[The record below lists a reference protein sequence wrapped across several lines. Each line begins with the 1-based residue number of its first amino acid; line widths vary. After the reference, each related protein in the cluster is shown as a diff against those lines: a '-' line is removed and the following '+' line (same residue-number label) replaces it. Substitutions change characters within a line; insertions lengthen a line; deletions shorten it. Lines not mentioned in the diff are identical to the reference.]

1 MRGYTVSILA
11 LVTATL
17 ANGYTIV
24 GNDSEAPLASV
35 SIDPLAENEVGT
47 TLPDAQCQG
56 DDAEC
61 AQYGNSNKIRVAA
74 AAATTSSVA
83 AADSALPPL
92 IESRKDTENLGAGL
106 ASIVNRIIGLATS
119 SERGE
124 YADETNDD
132 DDDNDELVAAA
143 AAAGPYHIVVQNT
156 PIIEMIYNYMGP
168 APEESEEATE
178 SDSPLASIEESDD
191 VSAEEYVSSMLLVPP
206 RIVTVTVTVAASAA
220 APEEEGNIAGAI
232 SATDIASDAANSVD
246 VDVDELEE
254 TDSAGGPSAEI
265 LSVPGLSGDLEG
277 IDSLVDSEEAS
288 SSAGFAGEEEE
299 ELSDRPAEELGS
311 SANKPFEASS
321 FIGLADLGT
330 PTMELDD
337 IAGPSVDPAS
347 DESSA
352 DADLASSAEPDE
364 MVSPVEMGD
373 MVISIL
379 PAESVSSGSTV
390 GQASF
395 QKADEAVALPH
406 EENSAFDYASWTKR
420 VDAAAHKL
428 ASNVSR
434 VVIGFLNEKP
444 PTAPDATA

>member
-156 PIIEMIYNYMGP
+156 PIIEMIYNYM
-168 APEESEEATE
+168 
-178 SDSPLASIEESDD
+178 
-191 VSAEEYVSSMLLVPP
+191 
-206 RIVTVTVTVAASAA
+206 
-220 APEEEGNIAGAI
+220 
-232 SATDIASDAANSVD
+232 
-246 VDVDELEE
+246 
-254 TDSAGGPSAEI
+254 
-265 LSVPGLSGDLEG
+265 
-277 IDSLVDSEEAS
+277 
-288 SSAGFAGEEEE
+288 
-299 ELSDRPAEELGS
+299 
-311 SANKPFEASS
+311 
-321 FIGLADLGT
+321 
-330 PTMELDD
+330 
-337 IAGPSVDPAS
+337 
-347 DESSA
+347 
-352 DADLASSAEPDE
+352 
-364 MVSPVEMGD
+364 
-373 MVISIL
+373 
-379 PAESVSSGSTV
+379 
-390 GQASF
+390 
-395 QKADEAVALPH
+395 
-406 EENSAFDYASWTKR
+406 
-420 VDAAAHKL
+420 
-428 ASNVSR
+428 
-434 VVIGFLNEKP
+434 
-444 PTAPDATA
+444 